1 MPTCR
6 DNVERGLQSGTELEG
21 KDAKILTR
29 AVIEQL
35 NPIRTLLHTAT
46 TDNGKEF
53 AGHKDIAT
61 ALGIDVYFAPPYHS
75 RGRGANETGASEP
88 IPSDR
93 NLSRC
98 RNDKPHLDFFA
109 SDPEHE
115 VNKPAKT
122 SSKNKKSGAE
132 EIFLGGEGM
141 KKPFFLGKKVF
152 FSVKKGFFRHLSTE
166 EKIFT

>member
-1 MPTCR
+1 M
-6 DNVERGLQSGTELEG
+6 
-21 KDAKILTR
+21 TR
-29 AVIEQL
+29 EVIEKQKS
-35 NPIRTLLHTAT
+35 IRTLLHTAT

-61 ALGIDVYFAPPYHS
+61 ALGIDVYFAHPYHS
-75 RGRGANETGASEP
+75 RGREANEIRASEP

-115 VNKPAKT
+115 VDKPAKT

-132 EIFLGGEGM
+132 EIFLGGEGV
-141 KKPFFLGKKVF
+141 KKPFFLGKKRF
-152 FSVKKGFFRHLSTE
+152 FSTLKHRGKNFYMRIYRTFAQE
-166 EKIFT
+166 ERS

>member
-1 MPTCR
+1 MPACR

-21 KDAKILTR
+21 KDAKTLTR
-29 AVIEQL
+29 ALIEQL

-61 ALGIDVYFAPPYHS
+61 ALGIDVYFAHPYHS
-75 RGRGANETGASEP
+75 RGRGDNENGVAEP
-88 IPSDR
+88 IPPDR

-98 RNDKPHLDFFA
+98 RNDKSHLDFFA

-115 VNKPAKT
+115 VDKPAKT
-122 SSKNKKSGAE
+122 SSENKKSEAE
-132 EIFLGGEGM
+132 EIFLGGEGV
-141 KKPFFLGKKVF
+141 KKPFFLGKKRV
-152 FSVKKGFFRHLSTE
+152 FSV
-166 EKIFT
+166 